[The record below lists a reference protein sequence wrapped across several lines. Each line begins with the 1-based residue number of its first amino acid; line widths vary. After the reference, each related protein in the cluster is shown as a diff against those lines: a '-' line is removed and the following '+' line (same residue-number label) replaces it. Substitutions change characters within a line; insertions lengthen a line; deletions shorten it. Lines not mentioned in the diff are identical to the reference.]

1 MSYQEEDVL
10 LCTVKGAEKTSV
22 FLELPDGSEGTMM
35 LSEVAAGR
43 IRNLREYITPN
54 KKVVCKV
61 MRITGKHIELSLR
74 RVTGK
79 ERETVLDRYKRERMY
94 LSILSSLSKE
104 PEKLR
109 IEIEKQGDL
118 VDLFDEAREHPE
130 KLKDILPKEIAEK
143 VLQSIEEKQ
152 ERVKRAK
159 TTITLSTSSPNGVED
174 LKEVLSNLP
183 VEAHYLGSSK
193 FLIEKAGPNP
203 KELNAQLAEVLKT
216 IQTRAQK
223 LKVAFSQEQIKKQ
236 H

>member
-10 LCTVKGAEKTSV
+10 LCTVKGIERTSV
-22 FLELPDGSEGTMM
+22 FLELPDGSEGTMV

-43 IRNLREYITPN
+43 IRNIREYISPN
-54 KKVVCKV
+54 KKIVCKV
-61 MRITGKHIELSLR
+61 LKITGKHVELSLR

-79 ERETVLDRYKRERMY
+79 ERETILERYKRERMY

-109 IEIEKQGDL
+109 QEIEKQGDL
-118 VDLFDEAREHPE
+118 IDLFDEAKEHPE
-130 KLKDILPKEIAEK
+130 KLKEILPKEIAEK

-152 ERVKRAK
+152 ERIKRTK
-159 TTITLSTSSPNGVED
+159 TTISLSTSSPKGVEEI
-174 LKEVLSNLP
+174 KEILSNLP
-183 VEAHYLGSSK
+183 VEVQYLGASK
-193 FLIEKAGPNP
+193 FLVEKSGTNP
-203 KELNAQLAEVLKT
+203 KELNSQLAEVIKT

-223 LKVAFSQEQIKKQ
+223 LKVSFSQEQLKK

>member
-10 LCTVKGAEKTSV
+10 LCTVKGIERTSV
-22 FLELPDGSEGTMM
+22 FLELPDGSEGTMV

-43 IRNLREYITPN
+43 IRNIREYISPN
-54 KKVVCKV
+54 KKIVCKV
-61 MRITGKHIELSLR
+61 LKITGKHVELSLR

-79 ERETVLDRYKRERMY
+79 ERETILERYKRERMY

-109 IEIEKQGDL
+109 QEIEKQGDL
-118 VDLFDEAREHPE
+118 IDVFDEAKEPPE
-130 KLKDILPKEIAEK
+130 KLKEILPKEIAEK

-152 ERVKRAK
+152 ERIKRTK
-159 TTITLSTSSPNGVED
+159 TTISLSTSSPKGVEEI
-174 LKEVLSNLP
+174 KEILSNLP
-183 VEAHYLGSSK
+183 VEVQYLGASK
-193 FLIEKAGPNP
+193 FLVEKSGTNP
-203 KELNAQLAEVLKT
+203 KELNSQLAEVIKT

-223 LKVAFSQEQIKKQ
+223 LKVSFSQEQLKK

>member
-10 LCTVKGAEKTSV
+10 LCTVKGIERTSV
-22 FLELPDGSEGTMM
+22 FLELPDGSEGTMV

-43 IRNLREYITPN
+43 IRNIREYISPN
-54 KKVVCKV
+54 KKIVCKV
-61 MRITGKHIELSLR
+61 LKMTGKHVELSLR

-79 ERETVLDRYKRERMY
+79 ERETILERYKRERMY

-109 IEIEKQGDL
+109 QEIEKQGDL
-118 VDLFDEAREHPE
+118 IDLFDEAKEHPE
-130 KLKDILPKEIAEK
+130 KLKEILPKEIAEK

-152 ERVKRAK
+152 ERIKRTK
-159 TTITLSTSSPNGVED
+159 TTISLSTSSPKGVEEI
-174 LKEVLSNLP
+174 KEILSNLP
-183 VEAHYLGSSK
+183 VEVKYLGASK
-193 FLIEKAGPNP
+193 FLVEKSGTNP
-203 KELNAQLAEVLKT
+203 KELNSQLAEVIKT

-223 LKVAFSQEQIKKQ
+223 LKVSFSQEQLKK